1 MSTTANGVI
10 TGEPTTTTSMLDWN
24 TIINKPPKYILHIT
38 PQYGIGFHDEQPS
51 AWVRFWQKALL
62 GWTWEK
68 LE

>member
-1 MSTTANGVI
+1 
-10 TGEPTTTTSMLDWN
+10 MLDWN